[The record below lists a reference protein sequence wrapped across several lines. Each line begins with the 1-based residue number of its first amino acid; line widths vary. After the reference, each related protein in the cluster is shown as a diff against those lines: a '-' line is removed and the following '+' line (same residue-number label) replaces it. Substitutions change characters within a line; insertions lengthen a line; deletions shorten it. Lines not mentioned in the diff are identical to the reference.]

1 MRTRRES
8 LFGQGRLQVV
18 LLLIAAVVLWGG
30 DRPKTPPTPPPTCG
44 VTHNDIVQWI
54 QNPSVPSEP
63 AGIANSCFDQLA
75 WQELFAVTQLVG
87 NIPKF
92 ATWPNDQE
100 LFPAHGDPPPW
111 RTGARP
117 MRVRQLHK
125 GLGLPGAGGVTADT
139 VTEAAALVPL
149 VDQRGRLAHFSIV
162 VNEPEYDYIRSHEL
176 YRGNCFNARGGTA
189 LNPPKSYIDR
199 PTGSLELKL
208 AWRVLETC
216 DLPDSK
222 HPCTKEDPSR
232 YLTVEG
238 EIQSYSPHILN
249 KPVKALL
256 GLVGMHIVQKTKKYS
271 SNIWMTFEHVDNAP
285 DCGQTPMPPPPGFSG
300 WAFHDAK
307 CKDLEG
313 SGRCQDN
320 WYCLPCPRKV
330 QGNVLQAFN
339 SNSQNS
345 WKIPLDLKSI
355 DGSGLI
361 TCTQAPNEFNQPVSV
376 DGKNVWIYLFD
387 PNDPKACKVDP
398 IPTQVCRSI
407 PIGSDV
413 TALNDQV
420 RKVLRQLGGSTAV
433 LANYELV
440 GVLYLN
446 DQGKPHPP
454 VLANTTMETYLQKLP
469 MGCVQCHSNQGLYGS
484 VGPVPHKPPMQFNS
498 GLADRSYVFQQIRQF
513 DARCGTDQEA
523 NGPVMPP

>member
-1 MRTRRES
+1 
-8 LFGQGRLQVV
+8 LQVV
-18 LLLIAAVVLWGG
+18 LLLIAAVVLWGC
-30 DRPKTPPTPPPTCG
+30 DRTKAPPVPPPVTCV
-44 VTHNDIVQWI
+44 VTHNGIVQWI

-63 AGIANSCFDQLA
+63 AGTAKACFYQLA
-75 WQELFAVTQLVG
+75 WQDLFAVTQLVG
-87 NIPKF
+87 NVPKF

-117 MRVRQLHK
+117 MRVRLLRK

-149 VDQRGRLAHFSIV
+149 VDQNKRLVYFSIV
-162 VNEPEYDYIRSHEL
+162 VDQPEYDYIRSHEL
-176 YRGNCFNARGGTA
+176 YRGNCFNALGGA
-189 LNPPKSYIDR
+189 ASNPPKSHINR
-199 PTGSLELKL
+199 PIGSLELKL

-238 EIQSYSPHILN
+238 EIQSYSSHLPN

-256 GLVGMHIVQKTKKYS
+256 GLVGMHIVQKTKNYQ
-271 SNIWMTFEHVDNAP
+271 SNLWMTFEHVDNAP
-285 DCGQTPMPPPPGFSG
+285 DCGQTPMPPPGFSG

-307 CKDLEG
+307 CNDREG

-339 SNSQNS
+339 NNSQNS
-345 WKIPLDLKSI
+345 WKIPLDLKST

-387 PNDPKACKVDP
+387 PEVCKAPP

-413 TALNDQV
+413 KALNDQV
-420 RKVLRQLGGSTAV
+420 REVLRQLGGSTAV

-440 GVLYLN
+440 GVQYLDDKDN
-446 DQGKPHPP
+446 KLPHGQRQ
-454 VLANTTMETYLQKLP
+454 LANTTMETYLQNLLT
-469 MGCVQCHSNQGLYGS
+469 GCVTCHSDVGMYGS
-484 VGPVPHKPPMQFNS
+484 VGPVPYKPPMQFNS

-523 NGPVMPP
+523 K